1 MGKAG
6 LPTPR
11 NSRINCPED
20 VVPAGE
26 HVGFPAV
33 IKPVSG
39 ACGFCVVCFGGL
51 SHQSRS
57 TPSSP
62 PLFICVGCVWF
73 ARGVVRVNSMPELQ
87 AACTNPSQSIL

>member
-1 MGKAG
+1 MAKAG

-11 NSRINCPED
+11 NSRINAPED

-39 ACGFCVVCFGGL
+39 GRAGWGAAQARSRRGWGEGRGGAWA
-51 SHQSRS
+51 
-57 TPSSP
+57 
-62 PLFICVGCVWF
+62 G
-73 ARGVVRVNSMPELQ
+73 
-87 AACTNPSQSIL
+87 AAGPGEPGM

>member
-1 MGKAG
+1 MGNAG

-11 NSRINCPED
+11 NSRINRPED

-39 ACGFCVVCFGGL
+39 ARLG
-51 SHQSRS
+51 
-57 TPSSP
+57 
-62 PLFICVGCVWF
+62 CVGG
-73 ARGVVRVNSMPELQ
+73 AL
-87 AACTNPSQSIL
+87 AAF